1 MVRTYT
7 FIFDPDPE
15 GGYVV
20 TCPALVG
27 LVTYGSTSEE
37 ARVMAQDAMAG
48 MIDVLLEDGEEVPES
63 DAAYAGVRY
72 DRLAHVLRDDLSRAP
87 VLEQLT
93 IEIATAA

>member
-63 DAAYAGVRY
+63 DAPAAASRY
-72 DRLAHVLRDDLSRAP
+72 DRLAHALRDDVSRAP